1 MLSIINKRI
10 IKNILLNKNDIKL
23 LTINQL
29 SQLSLSF
36 PYNNN
41 QCRYFSNNNN
51 NNNKNNIPEDFYDEE
66 VEKEKEFLDI
76 TTTLLEK
83 GKLSSLTSMKKDSI
97 TWYLSL
103 YYCNLIYLLIIN

>member
-1 MLSIINKRI
+1 MLSIFNRRI
-10 IKNILLNKNDIKL
+10 IKEIKQIKK
-23 LTINQL
+23 LTIIKI
-29 SQLSLSF
+29 SPLSLSLSLS
-36 PYNNN
+36 NSN
-41 QCRYFSNNNN
+41 QCRYFSN
-51 NNNKNNIPEDFYDEE
+51 KNTNDIPEDFYDEE

>member
-1 MLSIINKRI
+1 MLSIFNRKI
-10 IKNILLNKNDIKL
+10 IKDIILNKNNIKL

-29 SQLSLSF
+29 SQLSLSL

-41 QCRYFSNNNN
+41 QCRYFSSSNSNNNN
-51 NNNKNNIPEDFYDEE
+51 NNNNDNKNIPEDFYDEE

-97 TWYLSL
+97 TW
-103 YYCNLIYLLIIN
+103 